1 MPAHRLSMR
10 KIRDVLRMHFQL
22 QLSHRQIAR
31 ALSLSRAGVRK
42 TIERATAAGL
52 IWPVPETM
60 TEAEMELRLYPPAE
74 LGSSLLNRPEPDW
87 EKVRSE
93 LSRKHVTRRLLWE
106 EYREAHPDGIG
117 YSQYCDRYRQWLLH
131 VDPVMRIERKAGEKL
146 FVDFGGDTIGIID
159 PETGL
164 VHQAQLF
171 VAVLG
176 SSSYL
181 YAEAT
186 WTQQLQDW
194 IMVHVR
200 AIDFLGA
207 VPKLLIPDNTL
218 TAVKRPCYYQPT
230 INRSYADMA
239 AHYGMAILPAR
250 VRHPRDKASVES
262 GILHAQRRIIGRLRN
277 RQFFSLAELN
287 EAIAIEVDAINEAPF
302 QKLEG
307 SRRSQFEEVD
317 HPALMPLPR
326 VRYEYAEWLSPRAG
340 VNYHIEVEKH
350 FYSVPHHLMRRKL
363 DVRLSAS
370 VLEVFYRGERVASHC
385 RSFRKYGYTTV
396 AEHMPSNHRLYAEW
410 NPERIQKW
418 AASVGES
425 VSQVCEQIMRTRP
438 HPEQG
443 FRACLGIMR
452 LAKLYE
458 KERTEA
464 ACQRALAAGTVSYR
478 SIESILRRGLDRLP
492 LFSMATPE
500 PLPNHEHIR
509 GPEYYN

>member
-1 MPAHRLSMR
+1 MH
-10 KIRDVLRMHFQL
+10 KIKDVLRMHFQL
-22 QLSHRQIAR
+22 QLSCRQIAQ
-31 ALSLSRAGVRK
+31 ALPVSRAGVRV
-42 TIERATAAGL
+42 TIERAKAAGL
-52 IWPVPETM
+52 TWPLPEAM
-60 TEAEMELRLYPPAE
+60 TDAELEVRLYGAAE
-74 LGSSLLNRPEPDW
+74 TGGALPKRPEPDW

-106 EYREAHPDGIG
+106 EYREAHPEGVG
-117 YSQYCDRYRQWLLH
+117 YSQFCERYRQWRLY

-146 FVDFGGDTIGIID
+146 FVDYSGDTIGVID
-159 PETGL
+159 PKTGEI
-164 VHQAQLF
+164 HQAQLF

-194 IMVHVR
+194 IMAHVR
-200 AIDFLGA
+200 AIDFLGG
-207 VPKLLIPDNTL
+207 VPELLIPDNTK
-218 TAVKRPCYYQPT
+218 TAVKRPCYYHPT
-230 INRSYADMA
+230 IHRTYANMA
-239 AHYGMAILPAR
+239 SHYGAAILPAR
-250 VRHPRDKASVES
+250 VRRPRDKAAVEA
-262 GILHAQRRIIGRLRN
+262 GVLHAQRRILARLRN

-287 EAIAIEVDAINEAPF
+287 EAIHAEVDAINEAPF
-302 QKLEG
+302 QKLDG
-307 SRRSQFEEVD
+307 SRRSQFEEID
-317 HPALMPLPR
+317 RPALMPLPQAP
-326 VRYEYAEWLSPRAG
+326 YEYEEWLSPRSG

-350 FYSVPHHLMRRKL
+350 FYSVPHTLMRRKL
-363 DVRLSAS
+363 DVRLTAS
-370 VLEVFYRGERVASHC
+370 VVEVFYRNRRVASHR

-410 NPERIQKW
+410 NPERIHRW
-418 AASVGES
+418 ADSVGES
-425 VSQVCEQIMRTRP
+425 VARVCEQIMRTRP

-458 KERTEA
+458 KDRCEA

-492 LFSMATPE
+492 LFSQTTPE
-500 PLPNHEHIR
+500 PLPNHKHIR

>member
-1 MPAHRLSMR
+1 MH
-10 KIRDVLRMHFQL
+10 KIKDVLRMHFQL

-31 ALSLSRAGVRK
+31 ALSLSRAGVRV
-42 TIERATAAGL
+42 TIERTNAASL
-52 IWPVPETM
+52 TWPLLETM
-60 TEAEMELRLYPPAE
+60 TDAEMELRLYPLAD
-74 LGSSLLNRPEPDW
+74 SSIVRPRRPLPDW

-106 EYREAHPDGIG
+106 EYREVHPEGIG
-117 YSQYCDRYRQWLLH
+117 YSQFCERYRQWLRH
-131 VDPVMRIERKAGEKL
+131 VDPVMRLERKAGEKL
-146 FVDFGGDTIGIID
+146 FVDWSGDTIAVID
-159 PETGL
+159 PKTGEI
-164 VHQAQLF
+164 HEAQLF

-194 IMVHVR
+194 IMAHVR
-200 AIDFLGA
+200 AIGFLGA
-207 VPKLLIPDNTL
+207 VPKLLIPDNTK
-218 TAVKRPCYYQPT
+218 TAVKRPCYYEPT
-230 INRSYADMA
+230 IHRTYADMA

-250 VRHPRDKASVES
+250 IRRPKDKAPVET
-262 GILHAQRRIIGRLRN
+262 GILHVQRRILARLRN

-287 EAIAIEVDAINEAPF
+287 EAIAGEVDAINEAPF

-307 SRRSQFEEVD
+307 SRRSQFEEID
-317 HPALMPLPR
+317 RPALTPLPQAP
-326 VRYEYAEWLSPRAG
+326 YEYGEWLSPRAG

-350 FYSVPHHLMRRKL
+350 FYSVPNRLMRRKL
-363 DVRLSAS
+363 DVRLTAS
-370 VLEVFYRGERVASHC
+370 VLEVFYRNERVASHH
-385 RSFRKYGYTTV
+385 RSFRRYGYTTV

-410 NPERIQKW
+410 NPERIHRW
-418 AASVGES
+418 AGSVGES
-425 VSQVCEQIMRTRP
+425 VARVCEQIMRTRP

-458 KERTEA
+458 KDRTEA

-478 SIESILRRGLDRLP
+478 SIESILRRGLDRMP
-492 LFSMATPE
+492 LFSTTTPE

>member
-1 MPAHRLSMR
+1 MR

-22 QLSHRQIAR
+22 QLSHRKIAR
-31 ALSLSRAGVRK
+31 SLSLSRAGVRV
-42 TIERATAAGL
+42 TIDRATTAAL
-52 IWPVPETM
+52 TWPLAEAM
-60 TEAEMELRLYPPAE
+60 TESELELRLYPPAE
-74 LGSSLLNRPEPDW
+74 PGDTHLVRPLPDW
-87 EKVRSE
+87 ETVRSD
-93 LSRKHVTRRLLWE
+93 LSGKHVTRRLLWE
-106 EYREAHPDGIG
+106 EYREIHPNGVG
-117 YSQYCDRYRQWLLH
+117 YSQYCDLYQRWRLH

-146 FVDFGGDTIGIID
+146 FVDYSGDTIGVID
-159 PETGL
+159 PKTGL

-194 IMVHVR
+194 IMAHVR
-200 AIDFLGA
+200 AIDFMGGS
-207 VPKLLIPDNTL
+207 PQLLIPDNTL
-218 TAVKRPCYYQPT
+218 TAVKRPCYYHPT
-230 INRSYADMA
+230 IHRTYADMA
-239 AHYGMAILPAR
+239 SHYGMAILPAR
-250 VRHPRDKASVES
+250 VRHPKDKAAVEA
-262 GILHAQRRIIGRLRN
+262 GILHAQRRILGRLRN

-287 EAIAIEVDAINEAPF
+287 EAIAEEVDAINEAPF

-307 SRRSQFEEVD
+307 SRKSQFEKID
-317 HPALMPLPR
+317 LPALMPLPQT
-326 VRYEYAEWLSPRAG
+326 RYEYAEWLSPRAG
-340 VNYHIEVEKH
+340 VNYHIEVEKY
-350 FYSVPHHLMRRKL
+350 FYSVPHSLMRRKL
-363 DVRLSAS
+363 DVRLTVS
-370 VLEVFYRGERVASHC
+370 VVEVFYRGERVASHR

-396 AEHMPSNHRLYAEW
+396 AEHMPSNHRFYAEW

-425 VSQVCEQIMRTRP
+425 VAQVCEEIMRKRP

-464 ACQRALAAGTVSYR
+464 ACQRALAAGTVNYR
-478 SIESILRRGLDRLP
+478 SIESILMRGLDRLP
-492 LFSMATPE
+492 LFSETTPE